1 MKDQRY
7 YAVKSL
13 IETKRLTSLAEIFK
27 IIPISV
33 VRIGIKA
40 NYNTFRKRVY
50 NGDTLTTK
58 DFRLMAELFEV
69 EPGELLQLAIN
80 DVLEKG
86 TKKMIPGSKKI
97 SE

>member
-1 MKDQRY
+1 
-7 YAVKSL
+7 
-13 IETKRLTSLAEIFK
+13 
-27 IIPISV
+27 
-33 VRIGIKA
+33 
-40 NYNTFRKRVY
+40 
-50 NGDTLTTK
+50 
-58 DFRLMAELFEV
+58 MAELFEV